1 MTLKDLRGIS
11 IEPGDIILLGNNVML
26 VKEIS
31 NAVIQT
37 NVYAGA
43 PNTPIALPGK
53 LLCEVEINIDFT
65 KPLAGFK
72 LVKDNHDKAIDN

>member
-11 IEPGDIILLGNNVML
+11 IKPGDIILLGSNVML

-31 NAVIQT
+31 NAIVQT
-37 NVYAGA
+37 NVYPGA
-43 PNTPIALPGK
+43 PIAMPGK

-72 LVKDNHDKAIDN
+72 LVKNNHDKATDN